1 MCVYMCICIGCK
13 PRREWRRS
21 GSAKA
26 KGSSATPRLMAGS
39 IRPPPSLCLS
49 LSLPFSLSLPLSLSL
64 SLSFSCALSLS
75 LSIYLSLTHTPTRTL
90 VPPPATFQV
99 KRKQRRISL
108 RT

>member
-39 IRPPPSLCLS
+39 TRPSPSS
-49 LSLPFSLSLPLSLSL
+49 LFLPSS
-64 SLSFSCALSLS
+64 ALSD
-75 LSIYLSLTHTPTRTL
+75 IKVYEP
-90 VPPPATFQV
+90 
-99 KRKQRRISL
+99 
-108 RT
+108 